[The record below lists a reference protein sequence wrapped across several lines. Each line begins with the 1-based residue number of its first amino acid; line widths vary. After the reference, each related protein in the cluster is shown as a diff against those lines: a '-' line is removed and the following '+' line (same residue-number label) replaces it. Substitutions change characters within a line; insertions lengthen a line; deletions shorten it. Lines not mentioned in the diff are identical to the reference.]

1 MRRQYLK
8 MTRKKILLA
17 ENDIDSQSHHICKIF
32 LDSGYQVKTTTNGR
46 LAYEEIIK
54 NHYDLVISD
63 LNLSQINGISLL
75 KRIKEC
81 NTRLPVILIA
91 DEACVNEAVEAM
103 KLGADDFLLKPLT
116 SKMMELIHTFVAN
129 GSNGKRKEVPK
140 KRFKII
146 TQNKKM
152 EKLLEIAKDIA
163 DSKAS
168 IFIQGES
175 GTGKELFARYIHHY
189 SSRRDEPF
197 IAVNCAALP
206 ENLLESELFG
216 HEKGAFTGAISRKK
230 GKFELANHGTLLLDE
245 VTEMDYQLQSKL
257 LRVLQE
263 REIDRIGGMNPVPVD
278 VRYLATTNRD
288 IEKQI
293 KDGKFREDLHYRLNV
308 IPFHLPPLRE
318 RKDDV
323 PLLAKHFVEKYC
335 ELDNRS
341 VKGLTDEAIASLM
354 QMTWR
359 GNVRELENIIER
371 AVLMCKEDLISNKD
385 LFLTEKDRQPNF
397 VTQPIAPAVSLKEI
411 EKNVIL
417 NTIDH
422 TNGNRTHAAEILGIS
437 VRTLRNKMNEYRK
450 KMEIQ

>member
-1 MRRQYLK
+1 
-8 MTRKKILLA
+8 
-17 ENDIDSQSHHICKIF
+17 
-32 LDSGYQVKTTTNGR
+32 
-46 LAYEEIIK
+46 
-54 NHYDLVISD
+54 
-63 LNLSQINGISLL
+63 
-75 KRIKEC
+75 
-81 NTRLPVILIA
+81 
-91 DEACVNEAVEAM
+91 
-103 KLGADDFLLKPLT
+103 
-116 SKMMELIHTFVAN
+116 
-129 GSNGKRKEVPK
+129 
-140 KRFKII
+140 
-146 TQNKKM
+146 M
-152 EKLLEIAKDIA
+152 EKLLEIAKDVA

-175 GTGKELFARYIHHY
+175 GTGKELFARYVHHH
-189 SSRRDEPF
+189 SLRRDELF
-197 IAVNCAALP
+197 VAVNCAALP

-245 VTEMDYQLQSKL
+245 ISEMDYQLQSKL

-278 VRYLATTNRD
+278 VRFLATTNRD

-293 KDGKFREDLHYRLNV
+293 K
-308 IPFHLPPLRE
+308 
-318 RKDDV
+318 RKDDI
-323 PLLAKHFVEKYC
+323 PLLAKHFVKKYC

-354 QMTWR
+354 QMTWK
-359 GNVRELENIIER
+359 GNVRELENIVER

-385 LFLTEKDRQPNF
+385 LFLTEKDRQHSF
-397 VTQPIAPAVSLKEI
+397 VTQPIAPSTSLKEI

-417 NTIDH
+417 NTLDH
-422 TNGNRTHAAEILGIS
+422 TNGNRTHAAGILGIS

>member
-1 MRRQYLK
+1 

>member
-1 MRRQYLK
+1 
-8 MTRKKILLA
+8 MTRKKVLLA
-17 ENDIDSQSHHICKIF
+17 ENDINNQSHQICKIF
-32 LDSGYQVKTTTNGR
+32 LESGYHVKTATNGR

-63 LNLSQINGISLL
+63 MNLTQINGISLL
-75 KRIKEC
+75 KRIKES
-81 NTRLPVILIA
+81 NTTLPVILMA

-116 SKMMELIHTFVAN
+116 PKMMELIQSYVAN
-129 GSNGKRKEVPK
+129 GSNDKKKVESK

-146 TQNKKM
+146 TQDKKM

-175 GTGKELFARYIHHY
+175 GTGKELFARYIHHH
-189 SSRRDEPF
+189 SSRRDQPF
-197 IAVNCAALP
+197 VAVNCAALP

-230 GKFELANHGTLLLDE
+230 GKFELANYGTLLLDE

-263 REIDRIGGMNPVPVD
+263 REIDRIGGINPVPVD
-278 VRYLATTNRD
+278 VRFLATTNRD

-308 IPFHLPPLRE
+308 IPLHLSPLRE
-318 RKDDV
+318 RKEDI

-341 VKGLTDEAIASLM
+341 VKGLTDEAIATLM
-354 QMTWR
+354 QMPWK

-397 VTQPIAPAVSLKEI
+397 VTQTIAPTVSLREI

-417 NTIDH
+417 NTLDH
-422 TNGNRTHAAEILGIS
+422 TDGNRTHAAEILGIS

>member
-1 MRRQYLK
+1 
-8 MTRKKILLA
+8 
-17 ENDIDSQSHHICKIF
+17 
-32 LDSGYQVKTTTNGR
+32 
-46 LAYEEIIK
+46 
-54 NHYDLVISD
+54 
-63 LNLSQINGISLL
+63 
-75 KRIKEC
+75 
-81 NTRLPVILIA
+81 
-91 DEACVNEAVEAM
+91 
-103 KLGADDFLLKPLT
+103 
-116 SKMMELIHTFVAN
+116 
-129 GSNGKRKEVPK
+129 
-140 KRFKII
+140 
-146 TQNKKM
+146 
-152 EKLLEIAKDIA
+152 
-163 DSKAS
+163 
-168 IFIQGES
+168 
-175 GTGKELFARYIHHY
+175 
-189 SSRRDEPF
+189 
-197 IAVNCAALP
+197 
-206 ENLLESELFG
+206 
-216 HEKGAFTGAISRKK
+216 
-230 GKFELANHGTLLLDE
+230 
-245 VTEMDYQLQSKL
+245 EMDYQLQSKL

-354 QMTWR
+354 QMTWK

-397 VTQPIAPAVSLKEI
+397 VTQPISPAVSLKEI

>member
-1 MRRQYLK
+1 
-8 MTRKKILLA
+8 
-17 ENDIDSQSHHICKIF
+17 
-32 LDSGYQVKTTTNGR
+32 
-46 LAYEEIIK
+46 
-54 NHYDLVISD
+54 
-63 LNLSQINGISLL
+63 
-75 KRIKEC
+75 
-81 NTRLPVILIA
+81 
-91 DEACVNEAVEAM
+91 CVNEAVEAM
-103 KLGADDFLLKPLT
+103 KLGAEDFLLKPLT
-116 SKMMELIHTFVAN
+116 PKMMQLIHSFVAN
-129 GSNGKRKEVPK
+129 GSNGKRKEESR

-175 GTGKELFARYIHHY
+175 GTGKELFARYIHRH
-189 SSRRDEPF
+189 SSRREEPF
-197 IAVNCAALP
+197 VAVNCAALP

-278 VRYLATTNRD
+278 VRFLATTNRD

-308 IPFHLPPLRE
+308 IPLHLPPLRE
-318 RKDDV
+318 RKDDI
-323 PLLAKHFVEKYC
+323 PLLAKHFVKKYC
-335 ELDNRS
+335 ERDNRS
-341 VKGLTDEAIASLM
+341 IKGLTDEAIASLM
-354 QMTWR
+354 QMTWK
-359 GNVRELENIIER
+359 GNIRELENIVER

-397 VTQPIAPAVSLKEI
+397 VTQPIATTVSLKEI

-417 NTIDH
+417 NTLDH
-422 TNGNRTHAAEILGIS
+422 TDGNRTHAAEILGIS

>member
-1 MRRQYLK
+1 

-17 ENDIDSQSHHICKIF
+17 ENDINSQSHHICKIF
-32 LDSGYQVKTTTNGR
+32 LESGYHVKTATNGR

-81 NTRLPVILIA
+81 KTTLPVILIA
-91 DEACVNEAVEAM
+91 DEACVDEAVEAM

-116 SKMMELIHTFVAN
+116 PKMMQLIHSFVAN
-129 GSNGKRKEVPK
+129 GSNGKRKEQSR
-140 KRFKII
+140 KRYKIF

-175 GTGKELFARYIHHY
+175 GTGKELFARYIHHH
-189 SSRRDEPF
+189 SSRREKLF
-197 IAVNCAALP
+197 VAVNCAALP

-230 GKFELANHGTLLLDE
+230 GKFELANNGTLLLDE
-245 VTEMDYQLQSKL
+245 VSEMDYQLQSKL

-278 VRYLATTNRD
+278 VRFLATTNRD

-318 RKDDV
+318 RKDDI
-323 PLLAKHFVEKYC
+323 PLLAKHFVKKYC

-354 QMTWR
+354 QMTWK
-359 GNVRELENIIER
+359 GNVRELENIVER

-385 LFLTEKDRQPNF
+385 LFLTEKDRQHSF
-397 VTQPIAPAVSLKEI
+397 VTQPIAPSTSLKEI

-417 NTIDH
+417 NTLDH
-422 TNGNRTHAAEILGIS
+422 TNGNRTHAAGILGIS